1 MTLCAN
7 PPPACPA
14 WGEGRYEADAVFVC
28 VSSNALAARLRKF
41 GPAMWCGFQKHW
53 HGATPTTA
61 MTHIAIQE
69 SLKGKNVDW
78 MEHVGD
84 EQYRK

>member
-1 MTLCAN
+1 MREPTPGLSSM
-7 PPPACPA
+7 
-14 WGEGRYEADAVFVC
+14 GEGRYEADAVFVC

-69 SLKGKNVDW
+69 SLKGKERRLD
-78 MEHVGD
+78 GA
-84 EQYRK
+84 RRRRTIS